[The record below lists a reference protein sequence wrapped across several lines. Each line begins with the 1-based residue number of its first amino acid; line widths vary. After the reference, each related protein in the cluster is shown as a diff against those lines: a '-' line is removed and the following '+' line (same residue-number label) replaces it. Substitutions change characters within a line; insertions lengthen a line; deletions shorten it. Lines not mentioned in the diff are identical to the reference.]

1 VLNIYNPCYVSGGLQ
16 LDLSR
21 WEERQ
26 VVKMLI
32 HLSTVEPGENCKTT
46 FSALLVAICALHTFD
61 AFAATVAKMI
71 SSPSYSSAD

>member
-1 VLNIYNPCYVSGGLQ
+1 VLNIYNPCNVSGGLQ

-32 HLSTVEPGENCKTT
+32 HLSTVEPGENCKKE
-46 FSALLVAICALHTFD
+46 FCALFCG
-61 AFAATVAKMI
+61 
-71 SSPSYSSAD
+71 SPGCLSRCCRDSCKIWFYLSFPL